1 MSNTALD
8 IIKVR
13 QAWVDKMEIQDIPEN
28 SWQAAINDQG
38 TKLKVQINGIKI
50 ESLVETESDVTIIS
64 PKSWHSN
71 CPL

>member
-1 MSNTALD
+1 
-8 IIKVR
+8 
-13 QAWVDKMEIQDIPEN
+13 MEIQDIPEN